1 MKSTKTARVRR
12 VLIVEDDADALE
24 LLASW
29 TEQQGWEVRTAHSGE
44 EALEIGKGFRPHL
57 LIVDYLLRG
66 EANGLDV
73 IERLKRDV
81 QQMRCVLVTGL
92 LGNALSEDVRRLHGV
107 PILTKPFD
115 FNRLGELLAS

>member
-1 MKSTKTARVRR
+1 MKSTKTARMRR

-44 EALEIGKGFRPHL
+44 EALELGKGFRPHL

-66 EANGLDV
+66 DANGLDV

-81 QQMRCVLVTGL
+81 PQMRCVLVTGL

-115 FNRLGELLAS
+115 FTRLGELLAS